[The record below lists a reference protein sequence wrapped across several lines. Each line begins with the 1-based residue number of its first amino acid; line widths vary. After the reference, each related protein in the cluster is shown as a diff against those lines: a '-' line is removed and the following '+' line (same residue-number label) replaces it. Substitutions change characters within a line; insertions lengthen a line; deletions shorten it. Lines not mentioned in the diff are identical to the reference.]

1 MIKLTRENDALYVN
15 PIHVCSVQ
23 GADGGTLIGFIGG
36 SVVMV
41 DQSTDEVIR
50 AVGPQIPS
58 MDPTSYLEKMMS
70 TIKGMMAK

>member
-1 MIKLTRENDALYVN
+1 MVNFTCQNDPVYVN

-70 TIKGMMAK
+70 TIKGMTAK